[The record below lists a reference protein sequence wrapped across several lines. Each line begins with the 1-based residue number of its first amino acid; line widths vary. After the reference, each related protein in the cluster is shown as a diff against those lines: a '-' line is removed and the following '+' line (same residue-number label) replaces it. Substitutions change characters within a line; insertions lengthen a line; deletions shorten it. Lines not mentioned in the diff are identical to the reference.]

1 MPTSL
6 NTNEHPSLPL
16 IIAGPIL
23 RKVTATEVNIW
34 LVTTQ
39 PLEGLVEISD
49 AGTGEQYYSQPVSK
63 EHLLQVGKR
72 AWVCMLMLQ
81 GEFPTHRALRYQLH
95 TQSGLLTELMPHL
108 TYGEDKQSAQDVGY
122 DKNRAIH
129 NRLSR

>member
-6 NTNEHPSLPL
+6 NTNELSSLPL
-16 IIAGPIL
+16 IVAGPIL

-39 PLEGLVEISD
+39 PLEGLVKISD
-49 AGTGEQYYSQPVSK
+49 ATTGAQYYSQPVSP

-72 AWVCMLMLQ
+72 AWVCMLTLQ
-81 GEFPTHRALRYQLH
+81 GEFPTHQALRYQIH

-108 TYGEDKQSAQDVGY
+108 VYGEDTDSA
-122 DKNRAIH
+122 H
-129 NRLSR
+129 